1 MLGYIVLFI
10 FTDKLLVFI
19 GSLLMMSGYLAGMA
33 VFGATIRDNTPSG
46 KAGRLQGVRIVS
58 QVLVPGIVGPF
69 IGKLVLTGADVI
81 VNNDGTTSFVPSSNI
96 FLAALIAI
104 VVAIPLVMLLIKSH
118 KTQRKESVDN

>member
-1 MLGYIVLFI
+1 
-10 FTDKLLVFI
+10 
-19 GSLLMMSGYLAGMA
+19 MA

-104 VVAIPLVMLLIKSH
+104 VVSIPLVMLLIKSH
-118 KTQRKESVDN
+118 KTPRKESMDN